1 MNDGLSARFQ
11 ESYRPV
17 LADNVSSI
25 AAADRLELAGVPAG
39 KAEAH
44 LLVQCRLF
52 NPSKHGKGDLPKSL
66 AYFERGILKAW
77 KNEAQLAIP
86 LMQLERSADPG
97 PKYQEYVPPAN
108 EKPIAKPET
117 VDAVAQDWRRVA
129 SSPTRP
135 RRP

>member
-1 MNDGLSARFQ
+1 MNDALLARFK
-11 ESYRPV
+11 ESYRRV
-17 LADNVSSI
+17 LEDNKSSV
-25 AAADRLELAGVPAG
+25 ASAGRLELAGIPVD

-86 LMQLERSADPG
+86 LMQLETT
-97 PKYQEYVPPAN
+97 KYQEYVPPAN
-108 EKPIAKPET
+108 DLPIAKPET
-117 VDAVAQDWRRVA
+117 IDAVAQDWRAIA